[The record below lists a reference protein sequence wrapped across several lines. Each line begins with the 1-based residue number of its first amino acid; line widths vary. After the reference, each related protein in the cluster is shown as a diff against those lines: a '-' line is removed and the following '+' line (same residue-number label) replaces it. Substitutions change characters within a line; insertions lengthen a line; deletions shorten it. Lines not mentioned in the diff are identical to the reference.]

1 AAAAVF
7 AAARRKANHRWIF
20 YAGGLLGG
28 FLLFCLYLKW
38 QPFMARLALP
48 LFVLAAPLAAALLE
62 AAPPALALLL
72 CLGLVNNARPALFE
86 NWTRPLKGPHSLL
99 RTARE
104 DNYFRDM
111 VQWNNRAS
119 YLQAVDLTAR
129 SRCAMVGIDISENQ

>member
-1 AAAAVF
+1 M
-7 AAARRKANHRWIF
+7 
-20 YAGGLLGG
+20 
-28 FLLFCLYLKW
+28 FCLYLKW
-38 QPFMARLALP
+38 QPFMARLTLP

-62 AAPPALALLL
+62 TLLEAAPPVLALLL

-129 SRCAMVGIDISENQ
+129 SRCALVGIDITQNQLEISVSGAVACAQPRRPVRA